1 MELLPGV
8 PSCGPAALRCPCA
21 EVACAAVRKL
31 SLLQLRWGGLRCCRK
46 AALQLLPKS
55 FYSGPAA
62 LWGCRGRFCQ
72 FFAWE
77 RKRDALRK
85 NLELIIPHFEEPSTQ
100 NLDFDC
106 PTQGGA
112 LWSGCSLVSISLPMG
127 PGCCNEAAAWFMQ
140 LRSCCAGGIVVRLVL
155 FGGTSPRRACAR
167 PASRPI
173 ALP

>member
-1 MELLPGV
+1 MELLLGV
-8 PSCGPAALRCPCA
+8 PSCVAAALRWPCA

-112 LWSGCSLVSISLPMG
+112 LWSGCSLVSISLPWGLAVAMKLLLG
-127 PGCCNEAAAWFMQ
+127 LCSCEAAA
-140 LRSCCAGGIVVRLVL
+140 LEVL
-155 FGGTSPRRACAR
+155 
-167 PASRPI
+167 
-173 ALP
+173 L